1 MMIGVIEF
9 YQMAFIFF
17 GSSKLKMVESVDL
30 PQPVVPNDKMNDI
43 PWNLLDFTS
52 GFSDAK
58 IINFE
63 TEISKKLNILKKN
76 DKPC

>member
-1 MMIGVIEF
+1 MIGVIEF
-9 YQMAFIFF
+9 YQMAFKNFF
-17 GSSKLKMVESVDL
+17 ESSKLNMVESVDL
-30 PQPVVPNDKMNDI
+30 PQPVMPNDKMNDI

-63 TEISKKLNILKKN
+63 TKISKN
-76 DKPC
+76 